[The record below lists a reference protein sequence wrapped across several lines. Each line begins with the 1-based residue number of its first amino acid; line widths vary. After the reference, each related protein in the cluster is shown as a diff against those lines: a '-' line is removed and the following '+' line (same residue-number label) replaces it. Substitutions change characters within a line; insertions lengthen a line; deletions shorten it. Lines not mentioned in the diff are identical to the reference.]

1 MSDFPDFHRPFDTRR
16 LGHDP
21 VREEIA
27 TSEGECLAIA
37 AFLDI
42 VAVNA
47 LSASVAISRWSNA
60 GIEVNAQ
67 LRAEVV
73 QACVVTLEPVAQSI
87 DEPFHLTFLPP
98 HARKVEPR
106 TVAEAEVI
114 VQFDEEDP
122 PDDLEGPVLDLGPL
136 IVEQLALALDPYP
149 RAKGAALSDEF
160 AAGEARKDSPF
171 ANLARLKDK

>member
-27 TSEGECLAIA
+27 TSEEERRAIA
-37 AFLDI
+37 AFLEI
-42 VAVNA
+42 VSVDA
-47 LSASVAISRWSNA
+47 LSASVTISRWSSA
-60 GIEVNAQ
+60 GVEVNGQ
-67 LRAEVV
+67 LRAKVV
-73 QACVVTLEPVAQSI
+73 QSCIVTLDPVVQSI
-87 DEPFHLTFLPP
+87 DDPFHRTFLPP

-149 RAKGAALSDEF
+149 RADGATLSDEF